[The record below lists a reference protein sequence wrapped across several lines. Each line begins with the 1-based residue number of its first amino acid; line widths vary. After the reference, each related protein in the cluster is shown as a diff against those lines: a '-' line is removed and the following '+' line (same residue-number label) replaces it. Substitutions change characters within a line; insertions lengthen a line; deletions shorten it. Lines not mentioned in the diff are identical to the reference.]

1 MIETISDDTGC
12 EASSEVVSSS
22 WSSRNGEDPL
32 MDPVERRRW
41 MIEARRCAELKKKID
56 VRHQPEPG
64 TMAGGF
70 VEDLWLPGTEGRVQG
85 VASGARPP

>member
-1 MIETISDDTGC
+1 MIETITDDTGC
-12 EASSEVVSSS
+12 EVVSSS
-22 WSSRNGEDPL
+22 WSSRNAEDPL

-41 MIEARRCAELKKKID
+41 MIEARRRAELKKKID

-70 VEDLWLPGTEGRVQG
+70 VEDHWLPGTEGRV
-85 VASGARPP
+85 